1 MSLATAEKNSTDSL
15 QKQDSVFSLLI
26 QSQSVSRLK
35 SIHIGPRPSGEIE
48 LKVMLRITQDY
59 RWHWISDTFNSASEV
74 WIVADT
80 LIDNHVHQHP
90 EDEEEMNAWRKELEN
105 MKAYEDSGVSVFY
118 GMVA

>member
-1 MSLATAEKNSTDSL
+1 MSLATAEKTGVDGV

-26 QSQSVSRLK
+26 QSQSVNRLK
-35 SIHIGPRPSGEIE
+35 SIHIGQSENGGIE

-59 RWHWISDTFNSASEV
+59 RWHWISDTFSSASEV

-90 EDEEEMNAWRKELEN
+90 EDIDEMNAWRKELEKMDN
-105 MKAYEDSGVSVFY
+105 FDTSGVSVFF
-118 GMVA
+118 GMTA